1 MNLKIGLVL
10 IKTPSFSEEFLLS
23 KIKVLKQ
30 EGHKVILFANR
41 NNNFSECQVVEMPKV
56 SNYFFLQII
65 KMTLVYFT
73 ILIQCP
79 ITVIKFLRF
88 EKLDGK
94 SFRQR
99 WENLYLGSKILRRNL
114 DWLHFCFTTAAFRKE
129 NIAKAIN
136 AKMGVSLRGYDI
148 NIYPLK
154 NHNCYS
160 LLWKKLDKVHSIS
173 YSLLKRAKKYGLD
186 RSIKQEVIFPAID
199 TNKFKNTKQRVS
211 FNYKKTIEILTVA
224 RLHWIKG
231 LEYTIEAMGKLE
243 SINFN
248 YTIIGSG
255 IEYERLMLVINQF
268 NLKDKVK
275 LVGYVPHKELVPFY
289 EKADLYVQYS
299 LEEGF
304 CNAVLEAQSMG
315 VLTVVSNALG
325 LRENVVDGKT
335 GWIVP
340 KREPTLLARK
350 IESIISMENKKI
362 NLIRINAID
371 RVKNEFDL
379 NKQKKHLNSFFNE
392 NLFQNK

>member
-1 MNLKIGLVL
+1 MKIGLVL
-10 IKTPSFSEEFLLS
+10 IKTPSFSEQFLLS
-23 KIKVLKQ
+23 KIKILKQ
-30 EGHKVILFANR
+30 GGHKVILFAHR
-41 NNNFSECQVVEMPKV
+41 NNNFNECEVVEMPKV

-65 KMTLVYFT
+65 RMVFAYC
-73 ILIQCP
+73 IVIIQCP
-79 ITVIKFLRF
+79 ITVINFLRF

-94 SFRQR
+94 SFRER
-99 WENLYLGSKILRRNL
+99 WENLYLGAKILRKNL
-114 DWLHFCFTTAAFRKE
+114 DWIHFCFTTATLRKE
-129 NIAKAIN
+129 NIAKSIN

-148 NIYPLK
+148 NMYPLK
-154 NHNCYS
+154 NKNCYS
-160 LLWKKLDKVHSIS
+160 SLWKKIDKVHSIS
-173 YSLLKRAKKYGLD
+173 HSLLKKAKEYGLD
-186 RSIKQEVIFPAID
+186 KSIKQEVIFPAIN
-199 TNKFKNTKQRVS
+199 TNRFKNKKQRAP
-211 FNYKKTIEILTVA
+211 FNNKKTIEILTVA

-243 SINFN
+243 SVNFN

-255 IEYERLMLVINQF
+255 VEYERLMLVTNQL

-275 LVGYVPHKELVPFY
+275 LVGYVPNKDIFPFY

-299 LEEGF
+299 IEEGF

-325 LRENVVDGKT
+325 LSENVVDGKT

-362 NLIRINAID
+362 NLIRLNAID
-371 RVKNEFDL
+371 RVKNKFDL
-379 NKQKKHLNSFFNE
+379 SRQKKQFDGFFNE
-392 NLFQNK
+392 NLF

>member
-1 MNLKIGLVL
+1 MKIGLVL
-10 IKTPSFSEEFLLS
+10 IKTPSYSEQFLVS
-23 KIKVLKQ
+23 KIKILKQ
-30 EGHKVILFANR
+30 EGHKVILFAHR
-41 NNNFSECQVVEMPKV
+41 HNNFNECEVVKMPKV
-56 SNYFFLQII
+56 SNNFFLQII
-65 KMTLVYFT
+65 KMTLAYCT
-73 ILIQCP
+73 IIIQCP
-79 ITVIKFLRF
+79 ITVINFLRF

-94 SFRQR
+94 SFRER
-99 WENLYLGSKILRRNL
+99 WENLYLCSKILRRNL
-114 DWLHFCFTTAAFRKE
+114 DWLHFCFTTATLRKE
-129 NIAKAIN
+129 NIAKSIN
-136 AKMGVSLRGYDI
+136 AKMGVSLRGYDM

-154 NHNCYS
+154 TQNCYS
-160 LLWKKLDKVHSIS
+160 DLWNKIDKVHSIS
-173 YSLLKRAKKYGLD
+173 HSLLEKARKYGLD
-186 RSIKQEVIFPAID
+186 RSIKQEVIFPAIN
-199 TNKFKNTKQRVS
+199 TKRFKNIKQGVP

-243 SINFN
+243 SVNFN

-255 IEYERLMLVINQF
+255 VEYERLMLVTNQL

-275 LVGYVPHKELVPFY
+275 LVGYVPNKDIFPFY

-325 LRENVVDGKT
+325 LSENVVDGKT

-362 NLIRINAID
+362 NLIRLNAID

-379 NKQKKHLNSFFNE
+379 SRQKKHLISFFNE

>member
-1 MNLKIGLVL
+1 MKIGLVL
-10 IKTPSFSEEFLLS
+10 IKTPSFSEEFILS
-23 KIKVLKQ
+23 KIRILQ
-30 EGHKVILFANR
+30 QGGHKVILFANR
-41 NNNFSECQVVEMPKV
+41 NNNFNECEVVEMPKV
-56 SNYFFLQII
+56 SNYLFLQIM
-65 KMTLVYFT
+65 KMAIAFFT
-73 ILIQCP
+73 IIIQCP
-79 ITVIKFLRF
+79 ITVINFLRF

-94 SFRQR
+94 SFRER
-99 WENLYLGSKILRRNL
+99 WENLYLGSRILRRNL
-114 DWLHFCFTTAAFRKE
+114 DWLHFCFTTATLRKE
-129 NIAKAIN
+129 NIAKSIN

-154 NHNCYS
+154 NQNCYS
-160 LLWKKLDKVHSIS
+160 ILWKKIDKVHSIS
-173 YSLLKRAKKYGLD
+173 HYLLEKAKKYGLD
-186 RSIKQEVIFPAID
+186 SSIKQEVIFPAIN
-199 TNKFKNTKQRVS
+199 TNRFKNKNQRVLS
-211 FNYKKTIEILTVA
+211 NYNKTIEILTVA

-231 LEYTIEAMGKLE
+231 LEYTIEAMGKLD
-243 SINFN
+243 SVNFN

-275 LVGYVPHKELVPFY
+275 LVGYVPHKDIVPFY
-289 EKADLYVQYS
+289 DKADLYVQYS
-299 LEEGF
+299 IEEGF

>member
-1 MNLKIGLVL
+1 MKIGLVL
-10 IKTPSFSEEFLLS
+10 IKTPSFSEEFLIS
-23 KIKVLKQ
+23 KIKILQ
-30 EGHKVILFANR
+30 QGGHKVILFANK
-41 NNNFSECQVVEMPKV
+41 NNNFNECEVVEMPKV

-65 KMTLVYFT
+65 KMTFAFFT
-73 ILIQCP
+73 IIIQCP
-79 ITVIKFLRF
+79 ITVINFLRF

-114 DWLHFCFTTAAFRKE
+114 DWLHFCFTTAALRKE
-129 NIAKAIN
+129 NIAKSIN

-154 NHNCYS
+154 NQNCYS
-160 LLWKKLDKVHSIS
+160 VLWKKIDKVHSIS
-173 YSLLKRAKKYGLD
+173 HSLLEKAKKYGLD
-186 RSIKQEVIFPAID
+186 RSIKQEVIFPAIN
-199 TNKFKNTKQRVS
+199 TNRFKNKKQRVL

-243 SINFN
+243 SVNFN

-255 IEYERLMLVINQF
+255 IEYERLMLVINQL

-275 LVGYVPHKELVPFY
+275 LVGYVPHKDIVPFY
-289 EKADLYVQYS
+289 EKADIYVQYS

-325 LRENVVDGKT
+325 LKENVVDGKT

-362 NLIRINAID
+362 NLIRLNAIE

-379 NKQKKHLNSFFNE
+379 SRQKKHLNSFFNE

>member
-1 MNLKIGLVL
+1 MRIGLVL
-10 IKTPSFSEEFLLS
+10 IKTPSFSEQFLVS
-23 KIKVLKQ
+23 KIKILKQ
-30 EGHKVILFANR
+30 EGHKVILFAHR
-41 NNNFSECQVVEMPKV
+41 HNNFNECEVVEMPKV

-65 KMTLVYFT
+65 KMTLAYFT
-73 ILIQCP
+73 IIIQKP
-79 ITVIKFLRF
+79 ITVINFLRF

-94 SFRQR
+94 SFRER

-114 DWLHFCFTTAAFRKE
+114 DWLHFCFATTTFRKE
-129 NIAKAIN
+129 NIAKSIN

-154 NHNCYS
+154 NQNCYS
-160 LLWKKLDKVHSIS
+160 VLWKKIDKVHSIS
-173 YSLLKRAKKYGLD
+173 HSLLEKAKIYGLD
-186 RSIKQEVIFPAID
+186 SSIKQKVIFPAVN
-199 TNKFKNTKQRVS
+199 TNRFKNKKQRVS
-211 FNYKKTIEILTVA
+211 FNNKKTIEILTVA

-243 SINFN
+243 SVNFN

-255 IEYERLMLVINQF
+255 VEYERLMLVINQL

-275 LVGYVPHKELVPFY
+275 LVGYVPNKDIFPFY

-315 VLTVVSNALG
+315 VLSVVSNAFG
-325 LRENVVDGKT
+325 LSENVVDGKT

-340 KREPTLLARK
+340 KREPALLASK
-350 IESIISMENKKI
+350 IESIVSMDNKKI
-362 NLIRINAID
+362 NLIRSNAID
-371 RVKNEFDL
+371 RVKNKFDL
-379 NKQKKHLNSFFNE
+379 SRQKKHLNSFFNE
-392 NLFQNK
+392 NSFQNK

>member
-1 MNLKIGLVL
+1 MKIGLVL
-10 IKTPSFSEEFLLS
+10 IKTPSFSEHFLVS
-23 KIKVLKQ
+23 KIKILKQ
-30 EGHKVILFANR
+30 EGHKVILFAHR
-41 NNNFSECQVVEMPKV
+41 HNNFNECEVVEMPRV
-56 SNYFFLQII
+56 SNNFFLQII
-65 KMTLVYFT
+65 KMILAYCT
-73 ILIQCP
+73 IIIQCP
-79 ITVIKFLRF
+79 VTVINFLRF

-94 SFRQR
+94 SFRER

-114 DWLHFCFTTAAFRKE
+114 DWLHFCFTTATLRKE
-129 NIAKAIN
+129 NIAKSIN
-136 AKMGVSLRGYDI
+136 AKMGVSLRGYDM

-154 NHNCYS
+154 NQNCYS
-160 LLWKKLDKVHSIS
+160 DLWNKIDQVHSIS
-173 YSLLKRAKKYGLD
+173 HSLLEKARKYGLD
-186 RSIKQEVIFPAID
+186 RSIKQEVIFPAIN
-199 TNKFKNTKQRVS
+199 TKRFKNMKQGVP

-243 SINFN
+243 SVNFN

-255 IEYERLMLVINQF
+255 AEYERLMLVINQL

-275 LVGYVPHKELVPFY
+275 LVGYVPNKDIFPFY

-299 LEEGF
+299 IEEGF

-325 LRENVVDGKT
+325 LSENVVDGKT

-350 IESIISMENKKI
+350 IENIISMKNKNI
-362 NLIRINAID
+362 NIIRLNAID

-379 NKQKKHLNSFFNE
+379 SRQKKQLDGFFNE
-392 NLFQNK
+392 NLF

>member
-1 MNLKIGLVL
+1 MKIGLVL
-10 IKTPSFSEEFLLS
+10 IKTPSFSEQFLIS
-23 KIKVLKQ
+23 KIKILKQ

-41 NNNFSECQVVEMPKV
+41 NNNFNECEVVEMPKV

-65 KMTLVYFT
+65 KMVLAYFT
-73 ILIQCP
+73 IIIQCP
-79 ITVIKFLRF
+79 ITVINFLRF

-114 DWLHFCFTTAAFRKE
+114 DWLHFCFATAALRKE
-129 NIAKAIN
+129 NIAKSIN

-154 NHNCYS
+154 NQNCYS
-160 LLWKKLDKVHSIS
+160 SLWKKIDKVHSIS
-173 YSLLKRAKKYGLD
+173 YSLLEKAKKYGLD
-186 RSIKQEVIFPAID
+186 RSIKQEVIFPAIN
-199 TNKFKNTKQRVS
+199 TNRFKNKKQRVS

-243 SINFN
+243 SVNFN

-255 IEYERLMLVINQF
+255 IEYERLVLVINQL

-275 LVGYVPHKELVPFY
+275 LVGYIPHKDIVPFY

-315 VLTVVSNALG
+315 VLTVVSNASG

-362 NLIRINAID
+362 NLIRLNAIE

-379 NKQKKHLNSFFNE
+379 SRQKKHLNNFFNE